1 MRIRRGL
8 LFAGLFLIPVG
19 AMTLLVRAGTLDPD
33 AFDDIWR
40 FWPLILIGFGIAIL
54 LGRSRVA
61 AVGTAIA
68 AVVLGVLV
76 GGAIASGGAWIGN
89 FGECG
94 PASANAERIDKTGT
108 FDGRSAIDL
117 DLRCGSV
124 TVTTASGSAWQLG
137 AAFEGPAPIVNES
150 SNRLEVRTP
159 DGGDVRHNDWTV
171 IAPTDALAELRLR
184 TNAGTASVTLAGSAL
199 DALDVDANAGDI
211 LIDGAHAEI
220 GRLDVAVNAGRAR
233 ITLENPAAGDL
244 SINAGAIDLCVPPSM
259 NLRLVVN
266 DQLTFVT
273 NLADQ
278 GLQQNGQVWTRTPT
292 PGDQQPMIDLT
303 VTGNAASFTLDPDG
317 GCR

>member
-19 AMTLLVRAGTLDPD
+19 AMTLLVRAGTID
-33 AFDDIWR
+33 AEAFADIWR

-61 AVGTAIA
+61 SVGTAIA
-68 AVVLGVLV
+68 ALVLGVLV
-76 GGAIASGGAWIGN
+76 GGAIASGGSWIGN

-94 PASANAERIDKTGT
+94 PASADAERIDKSGT
-108 FDGRSAIDL
+108 LVAPGAIDL

-124 TVTTASGSAWQLG
+124 TLTTASGDAWQLG
-137 AAFEGPAPIVNES
+137 AAYEGTAPIVNES
-150 SNRLEVRTP
+150 PNRLEVRTP
-159 DGGDVRHNDWTV
+159 EGSGVRHNDWT
-171 IAPTDALAELRLR
+171 ITAPTQGFSDLRLR
-184 TNAGTASVTLAGSAL
+184 TNAATGSVALAGA
-199 DALDVDANAGDI
+199 DVATVDVDANAGDI
-211 LIDGAHAEI
+211 LIDGTAATI
-220 GRLDVAVNAGRAR
+220 DRLDVAVNAGRAR
-233 ITLENPAAGDL
+233 ITLAQPVTGDL
-244 SINAGAIDLCVPPSM
+244 SVNAGAIDLCVPATM

-278 GLQQNGQVWTRTPT
+278 GLQQDGQVWTRTPT